1 MSDET
6 KNSRD
11 ILMPQNSES
20 RRRDTEMR
28 QHFARLSVPQGFVSL
43 ILNSVAGYVD
53 AVGYLALLSSIRMFP
68 SFMSGNLTKIVTSVA
83 NGDGTTSLK
92 ITGAVLAFFVGSVI
106 GRLVNAGEP
115 RRDPAS
121 LALVAGVLG
130 ASTVNLVM
138 GGHEYLTLVALAA
151 AMGMINHSFSGN
163 MDFYVRTFLSGMLVT
178 LAGTVADVI
187 AGRANWREM
196 VVPLA
201 TLLSVLSGAF
211 AGALMVIHAPLAVSI
226 SLPTAV
232 ITIVVIAL
240 LTGLVRPEDDEA
252 LED

>member
-1 MSDET
+1 M
-6 KNSRD
+6 KQ
-11 ILMPQNSES
+11 P
-20 RRRDTEMR
+20 
-28 QHFARLSVPQGFVSL
+28 FAHLSMPQGFVSL
-43 ILNSVAGYVD
+43 LLNAVAGYID

-92 ITGAVLAFFVGSVI
+92 ITGAVFAFFMGSVM
-106 GRLVNAGEP
+106 GRLVNAGKP

-130 ASTVNLVM
+130 VSTVNLMM

-163 MDFYVRTFLSGMLVT
+163 MDFYVRTFLSGMLVA
-178 LAGTVADVI
+178 LAGTLADVI

-201 TLLSVLSGAF
+201 TLLSVLGGAF
-211 AGALMVIHAPLAVSI
+211 AGALMVIHLPLTVSI
-226 SLPTAV
+226 TLPTAV

-240 LTGLVRPEDDEA
+240 LTGLVRPDDNEA